1 MKTQLD
7 FVYENEKNR
16 ADDVWLTQPMGDG
29 TVRDITWRE
38 AIDEARRMAAHL
50 RSLDLPTP
58 SQISLFAKN
67 NAWWFLADIAIWMA
81 GHVTVPLYPTLAP
94 DTIRQILDH
103 SEARLVF
110 VGKLDGFEQ
119 MKAGIP
125 DGLRRIALPLAPAI
139 DAPSWTDL
147 IAKTKPLEGEPR
159 RDADDVA
166 TIIYTS
172 GSTGV
177 PKGVMHSFRTMCSA
191 LAFADVIGMS
201 HADRMLSYLPLA
213 HAYERAVVETP
224 AMKTGM
230 HIYFAEKL
238 DTFVLDLQRARPT
251 IFLSVPRLWTK
262 FQQGVFAKMP
272 AKKLARLLKIPIV
285 RGIVRKKVLRGLG
298 LEEVRFAGSGSAPIP
313 AELLAWYGALGLE
326 VLEGYGMTENFSVS
340 HVARPGEV
348 RVGYVGRPQEGAEQ
362 RITDEGEVHVKS
374 PGTMLGYF
382 KAKELTDEMIGADGF
397 LRTGDR
403 GEIDELGRLKITG
416 RVKELFKTSKGKY
429 VAPTPIENALLLHED
444 VEQALVSGSGMPQ
457 PFGMVVL
464 SDASRAREGSRVAR
478 RAREVAR
485 GACRADERGARSA
498 RAPREDRRRGR
509 SVDDRKRNVDTDDE
523 SEARCD
529 REALRA
535 ERRRLVRGQG
545 ARHLDVNQMCLR
557 AMSAHV
563 PVGSSSR

>member
-7 FVYENEKNR
+7 FVYEHEKTRPN
-16 ADDVWLTQPMGDG
+16 DVWLTQPMGDG

-38 AIDEARRMAAHL
+38 AVDEARRMAAHL
-50 RSLDLPTP
+50 RSLDLPRP
-58 SQISLFAKN
+58 SQIALFAKN
-67 NAWWFLADIAIWMA
+67 NAWWFLADLAIWMA

-94 DTIRQILDH
+94 ETIRQILEH
-103 SEARLVF
+103 SEAKLVF
-110 VGKLDGFEQ
+110 IGKLDGFEQ
-119 MKAGIP
+119 MQAGIP
-125 DGLRRIALPLAPAI
+125 DGLQRIALPLAPAI
-139 DAPSWTDL
+139 DAPSWTD
-147 IAKTKPLEGEPR
+147 IVAKTEPLAGEQL

-191 LAFADVIGMS
+191 LAFAEVIGMS
-201 HADRMLSYLPLA
+201 NKDRMLSYLPLA

-262 FQQGVFAKMP
+262 FQQGVYAKMP
-272 AKKLARLLKIPIV
+272 AKKLGRLLKIPLVNIF
-285 RGIVRKKVLRGLG
+285 VRKRVLRGLG

-313 AELLAWYGALGLE
+313 AELLAWYGSLGLE

-362 RITDEGEVHVKS
+362 RITDEGEVLVKS

-382 KAKELTDEMIGADGF
+382 KAKDLTDAMIGPDGF

-403 GEIDELGRLKITG
+403 GEIDEMGRLKITG

-429 VAPTPIENALLLHED
+429 VAPTPIENALLLHDD
-444 VEQALVSGSGMPQ
+444 VEQAMVSGSGMPQ

-464 SDASRAREGSRVAR
+464 SDAARARVKDA
-478 RAREVAR
+478 AA
-485 GACRADERGARSA
+485 
-498 RAPREDRRRGR
+498 
-509 SVDDRKRNVDTDDE
+509 
-523 SEARCD
+523 
-529 REALRA
+529 REAL
-535 ERRRLVRGQG
+535 
-545 ARHLDVNQMCLR
+545 ARSLE
-557 AMSAHV
+557 AHV
-563 PVGSSSR
+563 AQTNAAIDPHEHLEKIVVVSDPWTIENGMLTPTMKVKRGVIEKRYAPKVEGWYAEKARVIWA